1 MTVRGLRP
9 LQQGWSLVELAVALV
24 IAALLMVLLI
34 TLLPLGNQVLDQDRQ
49 QRELAQAEQA
59 LLGYARAHAQM
70 PSADSDGDG
79 RANGGANAGWLPVH
93 DLGLS
98 PRMRIRYQV
107 QPHLA
112 LPPAELFRPLVSP
125 EFASQLSTSANGLDL
140 CMRLLLD
147 QRGNVPMAGLGMPV
161 SFYLAHSGGRGHDLA
176 RGAETWDPT
185 AQALPGDGNSP
196 VLTSAAGPGE
206 FSSRLACPDLLA
218 RAQGSAQAALASWS
232 AVRMTE
238 FNYKFR
244 QFDVKIAELTLDQAQ
259 TGLAFA
265 AVGLAMAIAD
275 EAIAITLVAAGWPPE
290 GFAIG
295 VGIAENIVAL
305 ASIGFAAYQV
315 AMATD
320 DLKSAEEGVELA
332 KQVEADVGLYL
343 DKVKAL
349 HANANR
355 KAITL
360 DNAGLTP

>member
-1 MTVRGLRP
+1 MSACGRQR
-9 LQQGWSLVELAVALV
+9 GWSLVELAVALV
-24 IAALLMVLLI
+24 ITALLMVLLV
-34 TLLPLGNQVLDQDRQ
+34 TLLPLGNQVLDHDRQ

-59 LLGYARAHAQM
+59 LLGFARAHAQM
-70 PSADSDGDG
+70 PAADSDGDG
-79 RANGGANAGWLPVH
+79 RANDGASDGWLPVQ

-98 PRMRIRYQV
+98 PRMRVRYQV
-107 QPHLA
+107 QPHLV
-112 LPPAELFRPLVSP
+112 LPPADLFRPLVSP
-125 EFASQLSTSANGLDL
+125 DFASQLGTSANGLDL

-147 QRGNVPMAGLGMPV
+147 QRGNVPMAGLNMPV

-176 RGAETWDPT
+176 RGAETWDPA
-185 AQALPGDGNSP
+185 AQALPGDGTSA

-206 FSSRLACPDLLA
+206 FSARLDCPDLLA
-218 RAQGSAQAALASWS
+218 RTQGSAQAALASYS
-232 AVRMTE
+232 AMRMTD
-238 FNYKFR
+238 FNNQFR

-315 AMATD
+315 AMATE
-320 DLKSAEEGVELA
+320 DLKSAEEGIDDA
-332 KQVEADVGLYL
+332 KQAAIDVALYL
-343 DKVKAL
+343 DRVKAL
-349 HANANR
+349 HTNANR

>member
-1 MTVRGLRP
+1 MTVRRHAM
-9 LQQGWSLVELAVALV
+9 QGWSLVELAVGLV
-24 IAALLMVLLI
+24 IAAILMVLLV
-34 TLLPLGNQVLDQDRQ
+34 TLLPLGNQVLDHDRQ
-49 QRELAQAEQA
+49 LREIAQAEQA
-59 LLGYARAHAQM
+59 LLGYARAHARM
-70 PSADSDGDG
+70 PAADGDGDG
-79 RANGGANAGWLPVH
+79 RADDGTAAGWLPVQ

-112 LPPAELFRPLVSP
+112 LPPADLFRPVVSP
-125 EFASQLSTSANGLDL
+125 GFDPQLAAAANGLDF

-147 QRGNVPMAGLGMPV
+147 QRGEVSMAGLGMPA

-176 RGAETWDPT
+176 RGAESWDPA
-185 AQALPGDGNSP
+185 AQSVPGDGDSP

-206 FSSRLACPDLLA
+206 FASRLACPDLVA

-232 AVRMTE
+232 ALRMTE
-238 FNYKFR
+238 FNNQFR
-244 QFDVKIAELTLDQAQ
+244 QFDTKIAQLTKDQAQ

-305 ASIGFAAYQV
+305 ASIGFASYQV
-315 AMATD
+315 HLANE
-320 DLKSAEEGVELA
+320 DLAAAEEGIELA
-332 KQVEADVGLYL
+332 EQVASDTALYL
-343 DKVKAL
+343 EKVKAL
-349 HANANR
+349 HVNANR
-355 KAITL
+355 KAVTL